1 MKRSPIEA
9 KYQAEGARL
18 SAETHGMADDRVRCC
33 RGRRPGCEADAGGQ
47 PERHKQAR
55 HGHGFL
61 NCWSTTLSRTMNPVG
76 TTKECAVCGVETAK
90 LIWVRERSCPAY
102 GHTEDC
108 DLNAAKNILSRGLK
122 KPGVGRSESASSE
135 SRTDSILM
143 CDRELRSR
151 HHLCRLRSLRSRLT
165 GRL

>member
-1 MKRSPIEA
+1 
-9 KYQAEGARL
+9 
-18 SAETHGMADDRVRCC
+18 MADDRVRCC

-90 LIWVRERSCPAY
+90 LIWVRERSCPAC

-122 KPGVGRSESASSE
+122 KPGVGRSESASVQ
-135 SRTDSILM
+135 TALAPLTPH
-143 CDRELRSR
+143 REAVSAKRVHQTSSGGLSDAV
-151 HHLCRLRSLRSRLT
+151 
-165 GRL
+165 